1 MKIKGKNMILFYG
14 IGDTY
19 KAVAYSTD
27 ASLDMSRNLVDVG
40 GKTTGSWDEKKTRK
54 AGWAMS
60 SSHLLADTSN
70 VDLVGLFTEGTILTI
85 VLAQVSEH
93 KDSIDVG
100 NYTIDAEKYSYVGNA
115 IITKLSLKATNGQT
129 ATFSVELTGT
139 GNLQKKNMKTD

>member
-27 ASLDMSRNLVDVG
+27 ASLDMSRSLIDVG

-60 SSHLLADTSN
+60 SSHLLADTSTSFN
-70 VDLVGLFTEGTILTI
+70 VGTLTI
-85 VLAQVSEH
+85 FITFFLAIEFLH
-93 KDSIDVG
+93 F
-100 NYTIDAEKYSYVGNA
+100 N
-115 IITKLSLKATNGQT
+115 ITLL
-129 ATFSVELTGT
+129 
-139 GNLQKKNMKTD
+139 